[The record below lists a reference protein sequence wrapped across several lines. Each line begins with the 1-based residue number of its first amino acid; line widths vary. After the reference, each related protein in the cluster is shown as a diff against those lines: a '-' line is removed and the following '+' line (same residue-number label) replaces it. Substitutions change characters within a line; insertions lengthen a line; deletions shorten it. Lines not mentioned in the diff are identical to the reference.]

1 LKNNYTIYFNSQKL
15 DLEKIKSKED
25 VKKGMDSA
33 IKYVYR
39 ADENVQVIRTKYSIV
54 DKSKIRSEKEILGLN
69 SSEKLNGVN
78 TSDFIVP
85 FNKGGSSST
94 KEDWLPNY
102 FVDVE
107 YYIDYSEEAVKKHY
121 HRNKTFYFNDGLT
134 FSFRG
139 DYSPTFRIKNIG
151 PFDAN
156 SSYLSSK
163 NIDKTVFLGILNSKL
178 IRYIF
183 NAIIQ
188 HTVASDI
195 DKIKE
200 IPIVKIDVINSQ
212 KIKSLVELI
221 IENQQKT
228 PKYNFFANEQI
239 EIDKLVYEMYGLN
252 EEDINEV
259 ETWFARRYPKLAKY
273 AYYQS
278 PEELLQKQLQQVN
291 ANDKIKQLL
300 ASGESKT
307 VEFKSTLRY
316 CLRENKPQKYVEHS
330 AIKNLAAF
338 LNSEG
343 GTLFIGVD
351 DDGNILGLEN
361 TDFASFKGDN
371 KKDEFIKHFDNL
383 IQNYFGNDMV
393 HKFNVEF
400 EVIDGKTIVLIH
412 IKDKA
417 TEPVFINNPEKNNQQ
432 EFYVRRNASAIALTM
447 YEMFN
452 YSKENWE

>member
-1 LKNNYTIYFNSQKL
+1 L
-15 DLEKIKSKED
+15 
-25 VKKGMDSA
+25 V
-33 IKYVYR
+33 
-39 ADENVQVIRTKYSIV
+39 
-54 DKSKIRSEKEILGLN
+54 
-69 SSEKLNGVN
+69 
-78 TSDFIVP
+78 
-85 FNKGGSSST
+85 
-94 KEDWLPNY
+94 
-102 FVDVE
+102 
-107 YYIDYSEEAVKKHY
+107 
-121 HRNKTFYFNDGLT
+121 
-134 FSFRG
+134 
-139 DYSPTFRIKNIG
+139 
-151 PFDAN
+151 
-156 SSYLSSK
+156 LS
-163 NIDKTVFLGILNSKL
+163 
-178 IRYIF
+178 
-183 NAIIQ
+183 
-188 HTVASDI
+188 
-195 DKIKE
+195 
-200 IPIVKIDVINSQ
+200 
-212 KIKSLVELI
+212 I
-221 IENQQKT
+221 IEKQKKN
-228 PKYNFFANEQI
+228 PRYNYFANEQK
-239 EIDKLVYEMYGLN
+239 EIDLLVYELYGLN

-278 PEELLQKQLQQVN
+278 PEELLQKQLQQVD

-371 KKDEFIKHFDNL
+371 KKDEFVKHFDNL
-383 IQNYFGNDMV
+383 VQNYFGNDMV
-393 HKFNVEF
+393 HKFNIEF
-400 EVIDGKTIVLIH
+400 ETIDNKTIVLIH

-417 TEPVFINNPEKNNQQ
+417 TAPVIINNPDKNNLE